1 MSCLKARPT
10 NLKSFSAACS
20 AVPAERQNQAAFPPA
35 AKVFCLVGR
44 AFGHDKKPLPSSGVL
59 TPEGSCLAI
68 QRRREQRIA
77 SDFRLR
83 VALLRRSL
91 VQRSRF
97 YFADPERRPRGRR
110 AAARSLV
117 E

>member
-1 MSCLKARPT
+1 MTVIGQSYCSLLVGCQAEWAMW
-10 NLKSFSAACS
+10 LKSLCGN
-20 AVPAERQNQAAFPPA
+20 AVFEPFCRARLQA
-35 AKVFCLVGR
+35 G
-44 AFGHDKKPLPSSGVL
+44 
-59 TPEGSCLAI
+59 TSCLAI

-117 E
+117 EW